1 MGGKFLLKRFGQVGH
16 LFAFEASLFKDPM
29 AQLFHAVG
37 WNIAKLPFFEG
48 LV

>member
-1 MGGKFLLKRFGQVGH
+1 
-16 LFAFEASLFKDPM
+16 LFKDPM